1 MASEPGIK
9 NTTWEQTVTLVT
21 AMEDNLG
28 IINCSQ

>member
-9 NTTWEQTVTLVT
+9 NTTWKTVTLVT